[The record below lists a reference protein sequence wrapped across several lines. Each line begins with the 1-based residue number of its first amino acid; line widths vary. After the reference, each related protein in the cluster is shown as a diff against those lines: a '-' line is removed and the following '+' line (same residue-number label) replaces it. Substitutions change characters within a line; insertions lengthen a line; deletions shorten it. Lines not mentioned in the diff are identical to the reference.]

1 MGLAVAAVVLS
12 LTLGVLIGLVIHTG
26 MQQRA
31 DRHPGPS
38 TRTVPAG
45 STGSDS
51 DAGSEPG
58 GDDGGPW
65 DASPGPGDGD
75 PGGVSD
81 GTDGA
86 GVMPTGGAVGT
97 GDPTPTSTRTVTV
110 MPSRTST
117 AGVSAAARSATATST
132 SARRTPATTSST
144 LPTIVRTTVSGTA
157 TATTG
162 TASGS
167 TGTAT
172 RTSGTSSTAA
182 SAHPGTDSPGGRCST
197 LGQKSS
203 TASGATLYCQHDQQ
217 DGTLRWR
224 AVTDGGGC
232 LNRTMT
238 GIGLDGHR
246 YACRVGAGGLNHW
259 VRVG

>member
-1 MGLAVAAVVLS
+1 MNRRAGLAIAAVVLS
-12 LTLGVLIGLVIHTG
+12 LTVGVLTGLVIHTG

-31 DRHPGPS
+31 DRHPAPS
-38 TRTVPAG
+38 TQAVPAG
-45 STGSDS
+45 STGSRS
-51 DAGSEPG
+51 DPG
-58 GDDGGPW
+58 PDPGDDGDPPW
-65 DASPGPGDGD
+65 DRASAAVDGD
-75 PGGVSD
+75 PAGGQ
-81 GTDGA
+81 DGA
-86 GVMPTGGAVGT
+86 AGALPTSSAAST
-97 GDPTPTSTRTVTV
+97 ADPAPTSTRTVTV
-110 MPSRTST
+110 TPSRTSS
-117 AGVSAAARSATATST
+117 SAAGASSGQSASGTSSPT
-132 SARRTPATTSST
+132 RRTRTTTTSR

-157 TATTG
+157 TGTATT
-162 TASGS
+162 S
-167 TGTAT
+167 GTAT
-172 RTSGTSSTAA
+172 RTSGTSSAA
-182 SAHPGTDSPGGRCST
+182 PSPHPGADSPGGRCST

-246 YACRVGAGGLNHW
+246 YACRIGAGGLNHW